1 MKRSIMVTC
10 AIALVALVAAAPV
23 MAQTSTFGLGVII
36 GEPTGIGMKLF
47 LNSGNALDFGVAW
60 SLEDENELHVQADYI
75 YHNFDLITV
84 EQGEMPLYFG
94 IGGRIKINEDKGDKD
109 RDDNIGIRFPVGLAY
124 IFDNAPFDIFLEIVP
139 ILDIAPDTDFD
150 LNGAIGGRF
159 WF

>member
-1 MKRSIMVTC
+1 MKRSIVVIC
-10 AIALVALVAAAPV
+10 AFALVSLAAAPA

-60 SLEDENELHVQADYI
+60 SLDDENELHVQADYI
-75 YHNFDLITV
+75 YHNYDLIAV

-109 RDDNIGIRFPVGLAY
+109 RDDNFGIRFPVGLAY
-124 IFDNAPFDIFLEIVP
+124 ISDNAPFDLFLEIVP